1 MSEELKA
8 VDIQISRLGS
18 VVMFTALTRKSLEWV
33 KENVP
38 LESWQWQG
46 PAFAVEHGYAD
57 DLAAAM
63 EAGGLTVD

>member
-1 MSEELKA
+1 
-8 VDIQISRLGS
+8 
-18 VVMFTALTRKSLEWV
+18 MFTALTRKSLEWV
-33 KENVP
+33 KENVS